1 MRIWNLERLFINIR
15 VRMYFF
21 IVKQRELMKLNNSEN
36 EVWNNGV
43 DLLMFMLSHIVP
55 WAVLPS
61 YVYLNLKPIME
72 PIRQK

>member
-1 MRIWNLERLFINIR
+1 MRIWNLEWLFINIR

-21 IVKQRELMKLNNSEN
+21 IVKQRELTKLNNSEN
-36 EVWNNGV
+36 EVWNNVG
-43 DLLMFMLSHIVP
+43 DLLMLMLSQIVS
-55 WAVLPS
+55 WAVLLS

>member
-1 MRIWNLERLFINIR
+1 MRIWNLEWLFINIR

-36 EVWNNGV
+36 EVWNNGG

>member
-21 IVKQRELMKLNNSEN
+21 IVKQRELMKLNKSEN
-36 EVWNNGV
+36 EVWNNGG